1 MNEKIA
7 KKVIIFKYEES
18 FQLENELVKI
28 LEKSNRTILDEQKI
42 EFFNDAINSLLIS
55 IDAIANKANISKNEL
70 DKIFSEIYI
79 NS

>member
-1 MNEKIA
+1 MDKKIA
-7 KKVIIFKYEES
+7 KNIIIFKYGES

-55 IDAIANKANISKNEL
+55 IDAIANEVNISKNEL
-70 DKIFSEIYI
+70 DEIFSEIYI

>member
-1 MNEKIA
+1 MDKKIA
-7 KKVIIFKYEES
+7 KNIIIFKYGES

-55 IDAIANKANISKNEL
+55 IDAIANEVNISKNEL
-70 DKIFSEIYI
+70 DEIFSEIYF